1 MNRSSMTHDGDLG
14 VFCKKYYVCTYLLQ
28 ADSLYMGIPTGGV
41 CSLLRL
47 LLLQCDVVGSTD
59 APHLLGCSN
68 ITNVLQVYLQQGVCF
83 YICSCEGKKC
93 MKTMRTLQVTYIFG
107 SPSFSSSSLWLI
119 FILQLEGDDRS
130 DEEEDDTDSPKEKQ
144 HKLSHI
150 NGSGIR
156 GRASGHWH
164 MQTDR
169 NREKGKG
176 TADTWTDYIWIAAV
190 RI

>member
-1 MNRSSMTHDGDLG
+1 
-14 VFCKKYYVCTYLLQ
+14 
-28 ADSLYMGIPTGGV
+28 
-41 CSLLRL
+41 
-47 LLLQCDVVGSTD
+47 
-59 APHLLGCSN
+59 
-68 ITNVLQVYLQQGVCF
+68 
-83 YICSCEGKKC
+83 
-93 MKTMRTLQVTYIFG
+93 MRTLQVTYIFG

-130 DEEEDDTDSPKEKQ
+130 DEEEDDTDSPKEKK

-164 MQTDR
+164 MQIDR
-169 NREKGKG
+169 NLEKGKW

-190 RI
+190 RIELHVKKSKYASAENIILKGTVKDYN